1 MLLHRRRAALTS
13 PGCYL
18 ADLLSEFLLDE
29 IQRPEGGRGRLVDL
43 DDVALEIATLGDHQ
57 RIGLDVAADT
67 AGRRNLHVASSGH
80 VAVVVSQNDGVH
92 RLHGSVDDTL
102 LADDQ
107 LAAHPQLSAHL
118 ALDLDR
124 IGDLEFSFYL
134 GGLANDR
141 KQGDWRGGGSFGP
154 PGLLSFLRAS
164 EHRSLLQRASAAALC
179 SEIRPPAAAILRGP
193 RSQM

>member
-1 MLLHRRRAALTS
+1 

-18 ADLLSEFLLDE
+18 ADLLSELLLDE
-29 IQRPEGGRGRLVDL
+29 IKRPEGGRGRLVDL

-80 VAVVVSQNDGVH
+80 VIVVLSLNDGVH

-102 LADDQ
+102 LADCQ
-107 LAAHPQLSAHL
+107 RAAHPLLSARL
-118 ALDLDR
+118 TLDLDR

-141 KQGDWRGGGSFGP
+141 EQDWRGEESFGSR
-154 PGLLSFLRAS
+154 GLLSYLLAS
-164 EHRSLLQRASAAALC
+164 EH
-179 SEIRPPAAAILRGP
+179 
-193 RSQM
+193 